1 MTTVWSKDE
10 SDDGFN
16 DRRVGALVDTD
27 AGTLVDT
34 HAGTLAT
41 QLAARLANG
50 LGPEQNEQD
59 ENTADVPKPE
69 PSNGHGGTSAFILC
83 AL

>member
-1 MTTVWSKDE
+1 MSGAISEDE
-10 SDDGFN
+10 SDDAPSE
-16 DRRVGALVDTD
+16 DRVGALVDTD